1 MRRSTMRCVTE
12 DFMAEQAHDLA
23 PATEVSDRGG
33 SFLFQPVGAR
43 RFATPEQFSAE
54 QRQFFRTAIEFTRS
68 EVVEKRERFADHDY
82 QVLRDLIAKAGELG
96 LLGVDVGE
104 EFGGLGLDKVTSM
117 LVAEW
122 QAGDGSWAT
131 TFGAHTGIGTLPI
144 AFFGTPAQKA
154 RYLPDLAAGRK
165 VAAYALSE
173 AGSGSDALGA
183 KTVARLSPDGRSYLV
198 NGGKM
203 WITNGGFADVYVVFL
218 KVDGEKFTAFIVERG
233 TPGFST
239 GREEHKLG
247 LRGSSTT
254 PLIFDDARIPLEN
267 VLGEIGKGHKIAFN
281 ILNVGRL
288 KLAAFA
294 VGGMKWSLRCGV
306 DYAAQ
311 RKQFGKSIAQF
322 ALIREKLARAAAQ
335 IYASESMTYR
345 AAGAIDGGIAQS
357 DGSARSA
364 MDAIEEYA
372 IEASIMKVTGSEWLF
387 QTIDEVLQIHG
398 GNGFVEDYPIE
409 RAYRDNRVNRIF
421 EGTNEINRLLIP
433 GMVFKRAV
441 RGAMPL
447 MAAVQQLDE
456 EMTDPR
462 HFPAPVGRL
471 AAERRAAEMTKRQ
484 FVFAAKWAASL
495 GTALEERQEVLAAL
509 ADIAIEAYA
518 MDSVLGRTL
527 ATDREPQLRDALCR
541 FYCMESRERAYD
553 RARTAIAAV
562 VPPQEIEAQLDQLA
576 RLHKYTPVNSAEV
589 REAIVP
595 ALFDAGGY
603 PLPY

>member
-1 MRRSTMRCVTE
+1 
-12 DFMAEQAHDLA
+12 MAEQAHDLA
-23 PATEVSDRGG
+23 PAAELPDRGG

-43 RFATPEQFSAE
+43 QFVTPEQFSAE
-54 QRQFFRTAIEFTRS
+54 QRQFFRTGVEFART
-68 EVVEKRERFADHDY
+68 EVVQQRERFADQDY
-82 QVLRDLIAKAGELG
+82 RVLRDLIAKAGELG

-117 LVAEW
+117 LVAES
-122 QAGDGSWAT
+122 QAVDGSWAT

-183 KTVARLSPDGRSYLV
+183 KTVARLSEDGTHYLV

-218 KVDGEKFTAFIVERG
+218 KVDGQRFTAFIVERG
-233 TPGFST
+233 TPGFTT

-254 PLIFDDARIPLEN
+254 PLIFEDAKIPSPN

-311 RKQFGKSIAQF
+311 RKQFGRAIAQF
-322 ALIREKLARAAAQ
+322 GLIREKIARAAAQ

-345 AAGAIDGGIAQS
+345 AAGAIDEAIGGRS
-357 DGSARSA
+357 DPSDVMA
-364 MDAIEEYA
+364 AIEEYA
-372 IEASIMKVTGSEWLF
+372 IEASIMKVASSEWMF
-387 QTIDEVLQIHG
+387 QIIDDMLQIHG
-398 GNGFVEDYPIE
+398 GNGFVSDYPIE
-409 RAYRDNRVNRIF
+409 HAYRDNRVNRIF

-433 GMVFKRAV
+433 GMIFKRAMK
-441 RGAMPL
+441 GEMPL
-447 MAAVQQLDE
+447 MEAVTRLEQELA
-456 EMTDPR
+456 DPR
-462 HFPAPVGRL
+462 HFPAPMGRL
-471 AAERRAAEMTKRQ
+471 APERRGAEMAKRQ
-484 FVFAAKWAASL
+484 FLFAAKWAATL
-495 GTALEERQEVLAAL
+495 GPALEQRQEVLAE
-509 ADIAIEAYA
+509 I
-518 MDSVLGRTL
+518 GR
-527 ATDREPQLRDALCR
+527 AH
-541 FYCMESRERAYD
+541 
-553 RARTAIAAV
+553 V
-562 VPPQEIEAQLDQLA
+562 
-576 RLHKYTPVNSAEV
+576 
-589 REAIVP
+589 
-595 ALFDAGGY
+595 
-603 PLPY
+603 

>member
-117 LVAEW
+117 LVAES
-122 QAGDGSWAT
+122 QAGEGSWAT
-131 TFGAHTGIGTLPI
+131 TFGAYTGIGTLPI
-144 AFFGTPAQKA
+144 VFFGTPEQKA
-154 RYLPDLAAGRK
+154 RYLPDLASGRK

-183 KTVARLSPDGRSYLV
+183 KTVARLSPEGTHYLV

-203 WITNGGFADVYVVFL
+203 WITNGGFADVFVVFL
-218 KVDGEKFTAFIVERG
+218 KVEGAGFTAIIVERG

-254 PLIFDDARIPLEN
+254 PLIFEDARIPVGN

-294 VGGMKWSLRCGV
+294 VGGMKWALRAGAE
-306 DYAAQ
+306 YAAQ
-311 RKQFGKSIAQF
+311 RKQFGKAIAGF
-322 ALIREKLARAAAQ
+322 GLVREKLARAAAQ
-335 IYASESMTYR
+335 IYANESMTYR
-345 AAGAIDGGIAQS
+345 AAGAIDAAIAS
-357 DGSARSA
+357 RSEA
-364 MDAIEEYA
+364 LEVMAGIEEYA
-372 IEASIMKVTGSEWLF
+372 IEASIMKVAGSEWMF
-387 QTIDEVLQIHG
+387 QIVDEMLQIHG
-398 GNGFVEDYPIE
+398 GNGFVTDYPIE

-433 GMVFKRAV
+433 GMIFKRAMKGV
-441 RGAMPL
+441 MPL
-447 MAAVQQLDE
+447 MPAVMQLE
-456 EMTDPR
+456 EELANPR
-462 HFPAPVGRL
+462 HFPAPMGRL
-471 AAERRAAEMTKRQ
+471 APERRGAEMAKRQ
-484 FVFAAKWAASL
+484 FIFAAKWAATL
-495 GTALEERQEVLAAL
+495 GPALEQRQEVLAAL
-509 ADIAIEAYA
+509 ADSAIEVYA
-518 MDSVLGRTL
+518 MDSILGRTPV
-527 ATDREPQLRDALCR
+527 TDDRVELRDGLCR
-541 FYCMESRERAYD
+541 FFCMESRERVFD
-553 RARTAIAAV
+553 RARTAICAV
-562 VPPQEIEAQLDQLA
+562 VPPEEVEAQLAQLG
-576 RLHKYTPVNSAEV
+576 RLYRYTPVNSAEV

-595 ALFDAGGY
+595 AVLEAGGY
-603 PLPY
+603 PLVYV

>member
-1 MRRSTMRCVTE
+1 MLCVME
-12 DFMAEQAHDLA
+12 VCMAELVQDLA
-23 PATEVSDRGG
+23 PAELPDRGG
-33 SFLFQPVGAR
+33 SFLFQPVGAS
-43 RFATPEQFSAE
+43 RFVTPEQFSAE
-54 QRQFFRTAIEFTRS
+54 QRQFFRTGTEFARA
-68 EVVEKRERFADHDY
+68 EVVEKRERLADHDY

-117 LVAEW
+117 LVAES
-122 QAGDGSWAT
+122 QAVDGSWAT

-154 RYLPDLAAGRK
+154 RYLPDLAAGRR

-183 KTVARLSPDGRSYLV
+183 KTVARLSEDGAHYLV

-218 KVDGEKFTAFIVERG
+218 KVDGERFTAFIVERG
-233 TPGFST
+233 TPGFSA

-254 PLIFDDARIPLEN
+254 PLIFEDAKIPAQN

-311 RKQFGKSIAQF
+311 RKQFGKTIAQF
-322 ALIREKLARAAAQ
+322 GLIREKIARAAAL

-345 AAGAIDGGIAQS
+345 AAGAIDEAIAGRS
-357 DGSARSA
+357 DPVEVMA
-364 MDAIEEYA
+364 AIEEYA
-372 IEASIMKVTGSEWLF
+372 IEASIMKVAGSEWMF
-387 QTIDEVLQIHG
+387 EIIDDMLQIHG
-398 GNGFVEDYPIE
+398 GNGFVTDYPIE

-433 GMVFKRAV
+433 GMIFKRAMK
-441 RGAMPL
+441 GEMP
-447 MAAVQQLDE
+447 MMEAVARLEQELA
-456 EMTDPR
+456 DPR

-471 AAERRAAEMTKRQ
+471 AHERRGAEMAKRQ
-484 FVFAAKWAASL
+484 LLFAAKWAAAL
-495 GTALEERQEVLAAL
+495 GRELEQRQEVLAAI
-509 ADIAIEAYA
+509 ADCAIEVYA

-527 ATDREPQLRDALCR
+527 ATGDRRELREALCR
-541 FYCMESRERAYD
+541 FFCMESRERVFE
-553 RARTAIAAV
+553 RARTALCAV
-562 VPPQEIEAQLDQLA
+562 VPADELEEELERLG
-576 RLHKYTPVNSAEV
+576 RLHRYVPVNSAEV
-589 REAIVP
+589 RECIVP
-595 ALFDAGGY
+595 AVMEAGGW
-603 PLPY
+603 PLGYV